1 MEQLELQLPVIASVI
16 KPHRDMNQPETHRPF
31 PNRTHGPSLFPLH
44 NGRGS
49 FRQIIKNIDE
59 KPLLTY

>member
-1 MEQLELQLPVIASVI
+1 
-16 KPHRDMNQPETHRPF
+16 MNQPETHRPF